1 MEDLL
6 AELMFHIF
14 RDLKGMICPDCDAR
28 LYFPQDNQE
37 ACTVCDP
44 TIDGTM

>member
-28 LYFPQDNQE
+28 LYFPRDNMI
-37 ACTVCDP
+37 ACAVCEE
-44 TIDGTM
+44 IIHGL